1 MPDNSLSDIERA
13 KLVDLESDFTA
24 AIERT
29 KLRALYEFAYG
40 AGHEINNPLANI
52 SARAQ
57 ALLRDEKLDDRRQK
71 LAAIVTQAQRAHE
84 MIADLMLFAKPPR
97 LQPSEIELVAWLKKT
112 TADQQAAALAA
123 GIAWQLNVP
132 ALPCPLMADPTSLAN
147 AIRAVVTNAIE
158 AQGQG
163 GAIVVTLQNSDPSA
177 YQLLIRDLGPGM
189 DAAMRE
195 RIFDPFY
202 SGREAGRGLG
212 FGLCKAWR
220 IMDLHSGRI
229 EVASTPGQGSTF
241 TLHMPRQVKGT

>member
-1 MPDNSLSDIERA
+1 MADTEQSDDFNSALERQ
-13 KLVDLESDFTA
+13 
-24 AIERT
+24 

-97 LQPSEIELVAWLKKT
+97 LQPSEIELVAWLRKI

-123 GIAWQLNVP
+123 GIAWQLI
-132 ALPCPLMADPTSLAN
+132 LPDEACPVIADPTALAN
-147 AIRAVVTNAIE
+147 AVRAVITNAIE

-163 GAIVVTLQNSDPSA
+163 GAIVVSLENKEPAEYRLSF
-177 YQLLIRDLGPGM
+177 RDTGPGI
-189 DAAMRE
+189 DAVTRE

-220 IMDLHSGRI
+220 IMDQHGGRI
-229 EVASTPGQGSTF
+229 GVHSMLGEGSTF
-241 TLHMPRQVKGT
+241 TMYLPRRTKTAG

>member
-1 MPDNSLSDIERA
+1 MTEQSPTDPDFA
-13 KLVDLESDFTA
+13 AALEQA
-24 AIERT
+24 

-57 ALLRDEKLDDRRQK
+57 ALWRDEKLDDRRQK

-84 MIADLMLFAKPPR
+84 MIADLMLFAKPPK
-97 LQPSEIELVAWLKKT
+97 LQRSEIELVAWLQKI

-123 GIAWQLNVP
+123 GIAWQMN
-132 ALPCPLMADPTSLAN
+132 LPDEACPLMADPAALAN
-147 AIRAVVTNAIE
+147 AVRAVITNALE

-163 GAIVVTLQNSDPSA
+163 GTLVVTLENSSPTEYA
-177 YQLLIRDLGPGM
+177 LAIRDTGPGI
-189 DAAMRE
+189 DARTRE

-220 IMDLHSGRI
+220 IMDQHGGRI
-229 EVASTPGQGSTF
+229 GVESAPGQGSVF
-241 TLHMPRQVKGT
+241 TLNLPRHANAAR

>member
-1 MPDNSLSDIERA
+1 MFAQSISADQLARLVELEQDFAAAVERA
-13 KLVDLESDFTA
+13 
-24 AIERT
+24 

-84 MIADLMLFAKPPR
+84 MIADLMLFAKPPK
-97 LQPSEIELVAWLKKT
+97 LQPSEIDLIVWLKKI

-123 GIAWQLNVP
+123 GIAWQMTLPEV
-132 ALPCPLMADPTSLAN
+132 PCPLLADPTMLAN

-163 GAIVVTLQNSDPSA
+163 GAIVVTLNDSDPSE
-177 YQLLIRDLGPGM
+177 YQLSIRDTGPGF
-189 DAAMRE
+189 DAATRE

-212 FGLCKAWR
+212 FGLCKTWR
-220 IMDLHSGRI
+220 IMDLHGGRI
-229 EVASTPGQGSTF
+229 EVESTPGQGSTF
-241 TLHMPRQVKGT
+241 TLHLPRQEAS

>member
-1 MPDNSLSDIERA
+1 MIDP
-13 KLVDLESDFTA
+13 DFTA
-24 AIERT
+24 ALERQ

-57 ALLRDEKLDDRRQK
+57 ALLRDEKHDDRRQK

-84 MIADLMLFAKPPR
+84 MIADLMLFAKPPK
-97 LQPSEIELVAWLKKT
+97 LQPSEIELVVWLKKI

-123 GIAWQLNVP
+123 GIAWQMTLP
-132 ALPCPLMADPTSLAN
+132 ETPCPLMADATALAN
-147 AIRAVVTNAIE
+147 AVRAVITNAIE

-163 GAIVVTLQNSDPSA
+163 GAIVVTLANSNPA
-177 YQLLIRDLGPGM
+177 QYTLAIRDTGPGF
-189 DAAMRE
+189 DAATRE

-220 IMDLHSGRI
+220 IMDLHGGQI
-229 EVASTPGQGSTF
+229 DVQSTPGVGSTF
-241 TLHMPRQVKGT
+241 NLHLPRP

>member
-1 MPDNSLSDIERA
+1 MTRHTDPQNDETLRSLQQDPDFN
-13 KLVDLESDFTA
+13 A
-24 AIERT
+24 AVERT

-84 MIADLMLFAKPPR
+84 MIADLMLFAKPPK
-97 LQPSEIELVAWLKKT
+97 LQPSEIELVAWLRKI
-112 TADQQAAALAA
+112 TADQQAAALTA
-123 GIAWQLNVP
+123 GIAWQMK
-132 ALPCPLMADPTSLAN
+132 LPERVCPLMADPTALAN
-147 AIRAVVTNAIE
+147 AIRAVITNAIE

-163 GAIVVTLQNSDPSA
+163 GAITVTLHNSDPA
-177 YQLLIRDLGPGM
+177 KYQLSIRDLGPGM
-189 DAAMRE
+189 DDATRE

-220 IMDLHSGRI
+220 IMDLHRGRI

-241 TLHMPRQVKGT
+241 TLHLPSDKF

>member
-1 MPDNSLSDIERA
+1 MNEQSEGTHDFAAAVERA
-13 KLVDLESDFTA
+13 
-24 AIERT
+24 

-57 ALLRDEKLDDRRQK
+57 ALLKDEKLDDRRQK

-84 MIADLMLFAKPPR
+84 MIADLMLFAKPPK
-97 LQPSEIELVAWLKKT
+97 LQPSEIELVAWLRKI

-123 GIAWQLNVP
+123 GISWQLN
-132 ALPCPLMADPTSLAN
+132 LPDEACPLMADSTALAN
-147 AIRAVVTNAIE
+147 AVRAVITNAIE

-163 GAIVVTLQNSDPSA
+163 GALVVSLQNKEPTEYRLS
-177 YQLLIRDLGPGM
+177 IRDTGPGM
-189 DAAMRE
+189 DAATRE

-220 IMDLHSGRI
+220 IMDLHGGRI
-229 EVASTPGQGSTF
+229 DVESTLTQGSTF
-241 TLHMPRQVKGT
+241 TLHLPRRTIATR

>member
-1 MPDNSLSDIERA
+1 MSEQNISAAQLARLAELEHDFAAAVERG
-13 KLVDLESDFTA
+13 
-24 AIERT
+24 

-57 ALLRDEKLDDRRQK
+57 ALLRDEMLDDRRQN

-84 MIADLMLFAKPPR
+84 MIADLMLFAKPPKM
-97 LQPSEIELVAWLKKT
+97 QPSEIELVAWLKKT
-112 TADQQAAALAA
+112 TADQQAMASAA
-123 GIAWQLNVP
+123 GIAWQMTLP
-132 ALPCPLMADPTSLAN
+132 ETPCPFTGDPTMLGN
-147 AIRAVVTNAIE
+147 AVRAVVTNAIE

-163 GAIVVTLQNSDPSA
+163 GGIVVTLQNSEPSH
-177 YQLLIRDLGPGM
+177 YRLSIRDMGPGF
-189 DAAMRE
+189 DATTRE

-220 IMDLHSGRI
+220 IIDLHGGRI
-229 EVASTPGQGSTF
+229 EVASTPGEGSTF
-241 TLHMPRQVKGT
+241 TLYLPRRAISA

>member
-1 MPDNSLSDIERA
+1 MNDKDGRDSDFIAALERA
-13 KLVDLESDFTA
+13 
-24 AIERT
+24 

-84 MIADLMLFAKPPR
+84 MIADLMLFAKPPK
-97 LQPSEIELVAWLKKT
+97 LQPSEIELVAWLRKI

-123 GIAWQLNVP
+123 GMTWQMTLP
-132 ALPCPLMADPTSLAN
+132 ESPCPLMADPTALAN
-147 AIRAVVTNAIE
+147 AIRAVIANAIE
-158 AQGQG
+158 SQGQG
-163 GAIVVTLQNSDPSA
+163 GAIIVTLQCSDPA
-177 YQLLIRDLGPGM
+177 ECQLAIRDTGPGF
-189 DAAMRE
+189 DVVTRE
-195 RIFDPFY
+195 RIFDPFF

-220 IMDLHSGRI
+220 ILELHGGRI
-229 EVASTPGQGSTF
+229 EAESTPGQGSTF
-241 TLHMPRQVKGT
+241 TLHLPRNTAVQ

>member
-1 MPDNSLSDIERA
+1 MPEPQSNNAGQVRGKE
-13 KLVDLESDFTA
+13 VDSDFNA
-24 AIERT
+24 ALERQ

-57 ALLRDEKLDDRRQK
+57 ALLKDEKLDDRRQK

-84 MIADLMLFAKPPR
+84 MIADLMLFAKPPK

-123 GIAWQLNVP
+123 GIAWQLTLPEV
-132 ALPCPLMADPTSLAN
+132 PCPLMGDPTALAN
-147 AIRAVVTNAIE
+147 AVRAVVANALE
-158 AQGQG
+158 AQGEG
-163 GAIVVTLQNSDPSA
+163 GAILVTLQNRDPA
-177 YQLLIRDLGPGM
+177 EYQLVIRDQGPGI
-189 DAAMRE
+189 DAATRE

-220 IMDLHSGRI
+220 IMDLHGGRI
-229 EVASTPGQGSTF
+229 NVESIPGQGSTF
-241 TLHMPRQVKGT
+241 TLHLPR